1 MNIPGNRR
9 RYLPDLMQST
19 STSLSASSL
28 CSVSPDSEQES
39 GIATKER
46 IFSCTSWIRCDS
58 VDAEE
63 EAETSPDNRR
73 RAEEPV
79 QPEQQQQRSRERD
92 GAHQQ
97 PTETTGELK
106 LSLLVKPVK
115 PFPPLCISLLS
126 AWSCLST
133 PLAQN
138 PLVLNKASALC
149 MYTVRLFSVLVRK
162 SGGRKKREVRCWSSS
177 PGRRGTVGHNGKTAF
192 GNQKT
197 RASGRFPF
205 SLWRLNEDAWNFDA
219 NASF

>member
-126 AWSCLST
+126 AWSCLCT
-133 PLAQN
+133 QRAQI
-138 PLVLNKASALC
+138 PLVLNKSRAWPCLWLACTLSAC
-149 MYTVRLFSVLVRK
+149 SACWDRGARD
-162 SGGRKKREVRCWSSS
+162 GRGARSDAR
-177 PGRRGTVGHNGKTAF
+177 A
-192 GNQKT
+192 
-197 RASGRFPF
+197 RASGREERWDPTAKQPSRTKRPGKTEGFPF
-205 SLWRLNEDAWNFDA
+205 PCDTWMKILEMST
-219 NASF
+219 